1 MSMPDDSPH
10 ATLWNRIKDIRFAM
24 LAHRAADGRLHA
36 HPLTTLNKDIDAQSQ
51 LFFFIPRGS
60 ELHSRLQA
68 DSQVH
73 LSYADPGEDCYVSLS
88 GTAGFIEDPARKE
101 ALWTPLAKAWFPD
114 GPTDPNLVLLAVRIE
129 HAEYWDVKDSKLSQL
144 YQLATAALTGEQPKP
159 LSEHRELSLD

>member
-88 GTAGFIEDPARKE
+88 GTARS
-101 ALWTPLAKAWFPD
+101 T
-114 GPTDPNLVLLAVRIE
+114 VR
-129 HAEYWDVKDSKLSQL
+129 A
-144 YQLATAALTGEQPKP
+144 
-159 LSEHRELSLD
+159 